1 LSFPDTRRMI
11 KFRLEKS
18 SNSRKKL
25 KLFTYPAL
33 WAIFRIT
40 GGYPRK
46 IINLCHQSILSMII
60 QNRSRS
66 NYFQVRKCARRVFT
80 EESRLWKFL
89 IATAVIGGAAAVIL
103 LVFLP
108 LDRFK
113 IGQSHEIRED
123 KTGFFL
129 NTNPE
134 ITDPIPET
142 KTLSLN
148 DRIAPGDF
156 SSPNRIEPEGVPPVP
171 EQVEEPVKTDM
182 IEETVPV
189 VASVDT
195 TVQEPRADL
204 TPEPSYSTILGQI
217 TLKRKETLSRIIRQ
231 VYGGFNSN
239 YLKLFIIS
247 NPNIKNPDRV
257 AVGQIIS
264 LPAIPLEVTFGDNRV
279 WWLKVNETDTLEAAF
294 KILRNHH
301 DGYPSVR
308 LIPYWNPADGF
319 KFAVVLS
326 QLFKNEKSVRSRQEQ
341 LPEEL
346 SSGST
351 ILSRWDKKTVFFA
364 NPYFGRAP

>member
-1 LSFPDTRRMI
+1 
-11 KFRLEKS
+11 
-18 SNSRKKL
+18 
-25 KLFTYPAL
+25 
-33 WAIFRIT
+33 
-40 GGYPRK
+40 
-46 IINLCHQSILSMII
+46 
-60 QNRSRS
+60 
-66 NYFQVRKCARRVFT
+66 VFT

-89 IATAVIGGAAAVIL
+89 IPTAVIGGAAAVIL
-103 LVFLP
+103 LFFLP

-113 IGQSHEIRED
+113 IGQSHGIRED

-156 SSPNRIEPEGVPPVP
+156 STPNRIETEGVPPVP
-171 EQVEEPVKTDM
+171 ERIEESVKTDMIEEPVKTDMIEEPVKTDM

-195 TVQEPRADL
+195 AVQEPRADL

-239 YLKLFIIS
+239 YLKLFINA
-247 NPNIKNPDRV
+247 NPNIENPDRV

-264 LPAIPLEVTFGDNRV
+264 LPAIPLEVTIGGNRV
-279 WWLKVNETDTLEAAF
+279 SWLKVNETDTLEAAF

-301 DGYPSVR
+301 DGYPSLR

-319 KFAVVLS
+319 KFAVILS
-326 QLFKNEKSVRSRQEQ
+326 QLFKNEKSARSRQEQ
-341 LPEEL
+341 LPAEL

-364 NPYFGRAP
+364 NPYFDRAP